1 MILKINGESMDNK
14 NRCQSC
20 GMPLSETFGNL
31 GTNKNNTNTL
41 EYCNTCFKNG
51 DFTNPN
57 QTLDQMI
64 QSSIEN
70 MTGEQNMPTERATEL
85 ANSFIPTL
93 KRWQKH

>member
-1 MILKINGESMDNK
+1 MDNK

-31 GTNKNNTNTL
+31 GTNKDNTNTL
-41 EYCNTCFKNG
+41 EYCNICFKNG
-51 DFTNPN
+51 DFTNLN
-57 QTLDQMI
+57 QTLDEMI

-70 MTGEQNMPTERATEL
+70 MTREQNMPTERATEL

-93 KRWQKH
+93 KRWQKN